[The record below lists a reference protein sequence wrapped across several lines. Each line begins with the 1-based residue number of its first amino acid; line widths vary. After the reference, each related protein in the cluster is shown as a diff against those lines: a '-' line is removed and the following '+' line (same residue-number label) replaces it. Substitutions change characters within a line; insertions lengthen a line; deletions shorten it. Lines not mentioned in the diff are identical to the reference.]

1 MNKKTLSST
10 ALVAAALALTAAP
23 ALAGD
28 NDTLFRI
35 ESLDEATNTLS
46 VFEVTFGDGDQ
57 TGNSWTCFSAC
68 PVAISLSVPRTPLDE
83 SGVRLPEIRGAVKA
97 SARSPT
103 KREKILGLNIR
114 SMFGRPGFW
123 ASEAGLRLFR
133 PTTSEIS
140 DFAHPDCGIRPGLGM
155 LSRSRPRAPP
165 RVNGESAPW
174 VG

>member
-57 TGNSWTCFSAC
+57 TGNSWTWEWDGG
-68 PVAISLSVPRTPLDE
+68 TY
-83 SGVRLPEIRGAVKA
+83 
-97 SARSPT
+97 
-103 KREKILGLNIR
+103 
-114 SMFGRPGFW
+114 MFGTDDSLGGL
-123 ASEAGLRLFR
+123 EA
-133 PTTSEIS
+133 PAIE
-140 DFAHPDCGIRPGLGM
+140 
-155 LSRSRPRAPP
+155 
-165 RVNGESAPW
+165 
-174 VG
+174 